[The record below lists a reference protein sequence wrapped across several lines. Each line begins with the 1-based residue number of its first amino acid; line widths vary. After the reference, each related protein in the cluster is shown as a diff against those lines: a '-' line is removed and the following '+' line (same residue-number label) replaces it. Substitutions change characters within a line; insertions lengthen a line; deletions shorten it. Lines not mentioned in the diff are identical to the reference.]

1 MPNINA
7 SLGISQINRIEKF
20 ISQKR
25 KLHKLYVNLFKNF
38 EDIELLT
45 ENENCHSN
53 YWLNCIILKK
63 INLKTFNS
71 IISKSIDMGF
81 IVRPMWKPMHTLKF
95 CRHFPRTLD
104 NTMKAYKTSI
114 TLPVAQIYMKN
125 LNKDT
130 SSWWRRLYRNCNQ
143 KLFFE
148 KNYSVDSLDRLI
160 YQNKNSPLSNNSIK
174 YKFIYGD
181 ILDLYKFKNLNK
193 YGLIVFLAG
202 LVGDPITKKYE
213 ELSYEINYLSI
224 KKVIDHLSN
233 NYTNKFFFIST
244 CSNYGLIKNDEL
256 ADENFHLNPLSSYAK
271 AKVNIEKYLSTKI
284 KKINFTIFRF
294 ATAFGVSPRMRFDLT
309 LNQFVLDVMFKK
321 KLEVYDA
328 ETWRPYCHVM
338 DFARIL
344 EKIYSLRTME
354 TNSQIINAGFLENHA
369 TKKDLIKKILKITN
383 NKGDKINFKEIS
395 GSDPRNYRV
404 DFKKLQNFISIKPI
418 HNLDSGIEQ
427 ISDFIK
433 NNVFSEYKKCIKLGN
448 YKI

>member
-1 MPNINA
+1 
-7 SLGISQINRIEKF
+7 
-20 ISQKR
+20 
-25 KLHKLYVNLFKNF
+25 
-38 EDIELLT
+38 
-45 ENENCHSN
+45 
-53 YWLNCIILKK
+53 
-63 INLKTFNS
+63 
-71 IISKSIDMGF
+71 
-81 IVRPMWKPMHTLKF
+81 
-95 CRHFPRTLD
+95 
-104 NTMKAYKTSI
+104 
-114 TLPVAQIYMKN
+114 MKN
-125 LNKDT
+125 LNKKILLVGGEGYIGT
-130 SSWWRRLYRNCNQ
+130 VIKNYFL
-143 KLFFE
+143 E